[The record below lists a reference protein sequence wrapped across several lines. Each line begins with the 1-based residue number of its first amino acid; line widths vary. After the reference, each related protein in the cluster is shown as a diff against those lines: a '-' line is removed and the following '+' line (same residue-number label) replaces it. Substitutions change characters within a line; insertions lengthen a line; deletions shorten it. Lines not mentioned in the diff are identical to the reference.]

1 MELIT
6 LYLWDEL
13 GVFAGSIQCDPF
25 GLVPERA
32 TPTPPPGDAP
42 AGQVWLW
49 HGAWVAGTQPTPL
62 PQPPDRPVA
71 IHQISRAQ
79 GKAALITAGL
89 WNDVLAY
96 VAAIPDATQK
106 ALAEVALHDTQTW
119 QRSSPFLAAA
129 AQALGLSDEQLDEL
143 FATAALIEL

>member
-1 MELIT
+1 MHYFDKHGWYTSTALEGREADVAPENFSETTTPGELRANWTGYKWMELPYSPP
-6 LYLWDEL
+6 LLDEPYLPP
-13 GVFAGSIQCDPF
+13 A
-25 GLVPERA
+25 
-32 TPTPPPGDAP
+32 PPP
-42 AGQVWLW
+42 
-49 HGAWVAGTQPTPL
+49 
-62 PQPPDRPVA
+62 PV
-71 IHQISRAQ
+71 ITRAQ

>member
-25 GLVPERA
+25 GPVPERA

-49 HGAWVAGTQPTPL
+49 HGAWVAGAQPTPL
-62 PQPPDRPVA
+62 PPPPDRPAA
-71 IHQISRAQ
+71 IPQISRAQ

>member
-1 MELIT
+1 
-6 LYLWDEL
+6 
-13 GVFAGSIQCDPF
+13 
-25 GLVPERA
+25 
-32 TPTPPPGDAP
+32 
-42 AGQVWLW
+42 
-49 HGAWVAGTQPTPL
+49 
-62 PQPPDRPVA
+62 VA
-71 IHQISRAQ
+71 IPQISRAQ

-96 VAAIPDATQK
+96 VAAIPDTTQK

-119 QRSSPFLAAA
+119 QRSSPFFAAA